1 MNYLEKK
8 QEKLR
13 NLTVEAARPYI
24 LGKGYFHDGFVLPGK
39 IVPGDYNIN
48 LNRVDW
54 SQRFPVPRT
63 NSLDIIVDKSNHGI
77 RRYSLINP
85 YIYWQLAIVFL
96 ENFDRIKNLLL
107 EDTPVNVYSLPDFTD
122 NEIGHDW
129 SHFSRIDPSKSF
141 WADYKY
147 VASADIYNFY
157 ESIYTHSIAWAI
169 EGKDIAKASR
179 DSELIGNRIDKL
191 FQNAH
196 DGQTNGI
203 PTGNILSDLA
213 AELIL
218 KDIDRLLAGVIS
230 SEDIKAYRFRDDYRF
245 ACKTKGQALLITDTL
260 AYYLSTEYGLTL
272 NRTKT
277 KIQANTAYM
286 KSLAGEY
293 TLPQF
298 LDSETNINQFSW
310 RKFYEF
316 LVESRSANQTK
327 RGMFDSYI
335 ERFIDMLRA
344 NQIQVTMLDEL
355 SEWVDLIYALIVDVV
370 ESGASTSPHLY
381 LALDFILGK
390 LDDIER
396 RNAILDDLVSRINN
410 SRNQV
415 RVVWTYAL
423 LTHFDESKAT
433 DFSDTIDSSL
443 LNFIVNREA
452 ADIDK
457 FTSRD
462 EIPVDDKTLL
472 RSVTIFDFEFIN
484 TVDSISTDELLLYSI
499 QEDLYESI
507 SLSRYLN
514 R

>member
-8 QEKLR
+8 KQNLR
-13 NLTVEAARPYI
+13 KLTVEAARPYI

-39 IVPGDYNIN
+39 IVPGDFNIN
-48 LNRVDW
+48 LNRINW
-54 SQRFPVPRT
+54 LQRFPVPRT

-77 RRYSLINP
+77 RRYSLVNP
-85 YIYWQLAIVFL
+85 YIYWQLANEFL
-96 ENFDRIKNLLL
+96 EDFDRIKNLLL
-107 EDTPVNVYSLPDFTD
+107 EDTPVNVYSLPNFTD
-122 NEIGHDW
+122 NDIGTDW
-129 SHFSRIDPSKSF
+129 SYFSRIDPSKSF
-141 WADYKY
+141 WTDYKY

-169 EGKDIAKASR
+169 ETKDAAKASR
-179 DSELIGNRIDKL
+179 GNDLRGNRIDKL

-218 KDIDRLLAGVIS
+218 KDIDRLVANVIE
-230 SEDIKAYRFRDDYRF
+230 SEGIKAYRFRDDYRF
-245 ACKTKGQALLITDTL
+245 VCKNKGQALLVTDTL

-277 KIQANTAYM
+277 KIQTNTAYM
-286 KSLAGEY
+286 KALASEY
-293 TLPQF
+293 TFPKF
-298 LDSETNINQFSW
+298 LESESSIEQFSW
-310 RKFYEF
+310 RKFYQF
-316 LVESRSANQTK
+316 IVECRAANETK
-327 RGMFDSYI
+327 RGVFDSYI
-335 ERFIDMLRA
+335 EKFIDMIRA
-344 NQIQVTMLDEL
+344 SKTPLTILDDL
-355 SEWVDLIYALIVDVV
+355 NEWVDLIYALIIDVV

-381 LALDFILGK
+381 LVLDFILGK
-390 LDDIER
+390 LDDAGKR
-396 RNAILDDLVSRINN
+396 DDILEDLISRINN
-410 SRNQV
+410 SHNQV

-423 LTHFDESKAT
+423 LTHFDESKAS
-433 DFSDTIDSSL
+433 DFSNGVDSDL
-443 LNFIVNREA
+443 LRFIVNSEA

-462 EIPVDDKTLL
+462 EIPDDDKSLL
-472 RSVTIFDFEFIN
+472 RNVTIFDFEFIN
-484 TVDSISTDELLLYSI
+484 SVDSISIEELLLNSI
-499 QEDLYESI
+499 NEDLYESI